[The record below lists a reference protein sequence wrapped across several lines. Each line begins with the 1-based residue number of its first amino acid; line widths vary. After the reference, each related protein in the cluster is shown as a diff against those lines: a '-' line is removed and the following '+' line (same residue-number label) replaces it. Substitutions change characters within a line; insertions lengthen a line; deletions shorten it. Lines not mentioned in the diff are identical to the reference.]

1 VLSRCSIQIERLFRL
16 LPIHFDDAWK
26 SQSVVVAIRELEL
39 RVLDGWLLVEV
50 LAVKGVPCSVTF
62 ARTLIPPVVPVVFG
76 LSQLLSALL
85 LWEGSPTFESLI
97 I

>member
-1 VLSRCSIQIERLFRL
+1 M
-16 LPIHFDDAWK
+16 
-26 SQSVVVAIRELEL
+26 VAIRELEL

-50 LAVKGVPCSVTF
+50 LAVKGVARSVTF

-76 LSQLLSALL
+76 LRQLFSAVY
-85 LWEGSPTFESLI
+85 LWEGSPTLESLI